1 MQDSKNR
8 STVQVLED
16 FHTELGRHFRALHE
30 ERKLLSPAAPVFA
43 LEHGLGDADLNLLKN
58 AVRSAVRQGFGAT
71 FRQWWLP
78 FVVYAAE
85 SGYEYAG
92 GEYWQTFEEST
103 PWWREYGDRD
113 RIRGW
118 FQVFAVEYGGAVPQ
132 GAFAAYYTI
141 IAWPITHAVLPVYLQ
156 RNLAHLLFDFRTG
169 LTAQLLQDPDALG
182 ARLASRTGSYT
193 ERFRLFCQNTALL
206 GKISV
211 ALLSGEDEESPY
223 LLRPTLRRLVD
234 GLSKERDSRQWL
246 EAARRSAAQLRT
258 RTRGFVPGPAAAR
271 RDRRGPTA
279 CPTRLTRVSFSAA
292 AGSGWLAYAELPDLS
307 SLLLRLPH
315 LAGDLRSR
323 RPQRRRCRA
332 GFPPERPVALSRLR
346 SAPCALAP
354 PGRAVH
360 QPGTRDGS
368 GQPPDGRPVRHE
380 PRPGLAIPSTGAGPG
395 GRGQGQDHAPWILV
409 HPGDGRQGRHLR
421 IPACD

>member
-1 MQDSKNR
+1 MQDSKGR

-16 FHTELGRHFRALHE
+16 FHSELGRHFRALHE

-43 LEHGLGDADLNLLKN
+43 LEHGLSDADLDLLKN
-58 AVRSAVRQGFGAT
+58 AVRSAVRQGFGAA

-92 GEYWQTFEEST
+92 GEYWHTFEEST

-118 FQVFAVEYGGAVPQ
+118 FQVFAVDYGGAVPQ
-132 GAFAAYYTI
+132 GAFAEYYTI

-156 RNLAHLLFDFRTG
+156 RNLARLLFDFRTG

-182 ARLASRTGSYT
+182 TRLASRTGSYT

-211 ALLSGEDEESPY
+211 ALLSGEDDESPY
-223 LLRPTLRRLVD
+223 LLRQTLRRLVD

-258 RTRGFVPGPAAAR
+258 RTRGFVRDQQPSPRPPQPERLPSPTDPRLILRRRGDGWRRTRSFPTSVHWSCACRIWLATCAAAALASQVPSGLSSRDDSCSFPATKRGLRVGPARESRSSAWNAR
-271 RDRRGPTA
+271 RI
-279 CPTRLTRVSFSAA
+279 
-292 AGSGWLAYAELPDLS
+292 
-307 SLLLRLPH
+307 
-315 LAGDLRSR
+315 RS
-323 RPQRRRCRA
+323 
-332 GFPPERPVALSRLR
+332 
-346 SAPCALAP
+346 
-354 PGRAVH
+354 
-360 QPGTRDGS
+360 T
-368 GQPPDGRPVRHE
+368 
-380 PRPGLAIPSTGAGPG
+380 T
-395 GRGQGQDHAPWILV
+395 
-409 HPGDGRQGRHLR
+409 
-421 IPACD
+421 

>member
-1 MQDSKNR
+1 MQDPKGR
-8 STVQVLED
+8 STIQVLED
-16 FHTELGRHFRALHE
+16 FHTELDRHFRALHE
-30 ERKLLSPAAPVFA
+30 ERKLLSPAAPVFT
-43 LEHGLGDADLNLLKN
+43 LEHGLGDADLDLLKN
-58 AVRSAVRQGFGAT
+58 AVRSAVRHGFGAA

-118 FQVFAVEYGGAVPQ
+118 FQVFAVRYGGAVPQ

-156 RNLAHLLFDFRTG
+156 RNLARLLFDFRTG

-211 ALLSGEDEESPY
+211 ALLSGEDDESPY

-258 RTRGFVPGPAAAR
+258 RTRGFVRDQRPSPRWRTRSFPTSVRWSCACRIWLAICAAAAPASQVPSGLSSQEDSCSFPATKCALRAGPARESRSSAWNAR
-271 RDRRGPTA
+271 R
-279 CPTRLTRVSFSAA
+279 TR
-292 AGSGWLAYAELPDLS
+292 
-307 SLLLRLPH
+307 
-315 LAGDLRSR
+315 
-323 RPQRRRCRA
+323 
-332 GFPPERPVALSRLR
+332 
-346 SAPCALAP
+346 
-354 PGRAVH
+354 
-360 QPGTRDGS
+360 
-368 GQPPDGRPVRHE
+368 
-380 PRPGLAIPSTGAGPG
+380 STT
-395 GRGQGQDHAPWILV
+395 
-409 HPGDGRQGRHLR
+409 
-421 IPACD
+421 